1 MGSSTDFVE
10 FISEQ
15 LAGTGDIDLRKM
27 FGEYAI
33 YCDGKVIGLLCNDQ
47 FFLKKTDAG
56 ASLLGPDAEEAP
68 PYPGAS
74 MYYLI
79 SDVDSREF
87 LSRLARATCDALP
100 PAKPKPRKKKVLK
113 RIAE

>member
-1 MGSSTDFVE
+1 MATHTDFAE

-15 LAGTGDIDLRKM
+15 LAGTGDIALRKM
-27 FGEYAI
+27 FGEYAV
-33 YCDGKVIGLLCNDQ
+33 YCDGKVIGFFCDDQ
-47 FFLKKTDAG
+47 FFLKKTVAG
-56 ASLLGPDAEEAP
+56 ADLLGSNAKEAP

-79 SDVDSREF
+79 SDVDNREL

-100 PAKPKPRKKKVLK
+100 PSKPKRRKKKVSK
-113 RIAE
+113 RNLE